1 MTVRYRMCDGGGS
14 GNGSGNGRNNGRN
27 EVRTAMFIGLFLL
40 APLMVISQIR
50 SSGVT
55 VDTVMAAF
63 QLREDQYR
71 SDDSG
76 DTNNN
81 KSIASPVT
89 PSSVLP
95 FLPPCNASTT
105 SKVEFPNYNG
115 THNPSEYLTLY
126 LGGNQQPNVVDL
138 HDYQISSLLPNTT
151 TNRSVSTAVAMAEY
165 IYIGNAHH
173 MAHGSQ
179 QLYRFVGWWLGENPT
194 LPRVLFCH
202 RHINNKYL
210 NEMIETFRKVLDVT
224 VYWTTWPSERYVQ
237 ADTPVVQARM
247 LHGTRSDSIV
257 HFTMGSPDYAREF
270 SRLVV
275 QYYTNRDDDGLLV
288 TTTTT
293 TSPPPPSTKKRR
305 LPVIRVLGRHKN
317 RRLINGRELTERL
330 VTEFDRT
337 AAIVSPDIAYF
348 ENATFSEQVI
358 FMSQVDILVSSHGA
372 QLVNIPFMPTC
383 GGVLEVFQP
392 SYHIPFYFGSLAAA
406 SGLMYGH
413 LYTGSDDKA
422 SRLLDRK
429 KKNMDICVPTDQLVE
444 GIRHMVRQWHAC
456 QDEKNNDIVST
467 GGS

>member
-76 DTNNN
+76 DTNN
-81 KSIASPVT
+81 KSIASLST
-89 PSSVLP
+89 PPSVLP
-95 FLPPCNASTT
+95 FLPSCNASTT

-115 THNPSEYLTLY
+115 THNPSEYLTMY
-126 LGGNQQPNVVDL
+126 LGGNQQPNIAADL
-138 HDYQISSLLPNTT
+138 HDYRKSSLLPNTT
-151 TNRSVSTAVAMAEY
+151 TKRNVSTVALAEY
-165 IYIGNAHH
+165 MYMGNAHH

-202 RHINNKYL
+202 RNINNKYL
-210 NEMIETFRKVLDVT
+210 NEMIETFQKVLNVT
-224 VYWTTWPSERYVQ
+224 VYWTTWPSERYVK
-237 ADTPVVQARM
+237 ADTPIVQARM
-247 LHGTRSDSIV
+247 LQGTRSDSIV

-275 QYYTNRDDDGLLV
+275 QFHTKRDDDGLMV
-288 TTTTT
+288 TTTS
-293 TSPPPPSTKKRR
+293 SPPPPSTKKQKRR

-317 RRLINGRELTERL
+317 RRLVNGGELTERL

-348 ENATFSEQVI
+348 ENATFGEQVT

-413 LYTGSDDKA
+413 LYTGSDNV

-444 GIRHMVRQWHAC
+444 GVRHMVRQWHAC